1 MKNIGLICCLL
12 IGFTAAN
19 YAQTTHPGVGDP
31 LERAKFWQKQLNL
44 TYKQTEKV
52 AAIYK
57 ETLEH
62 CEKIKKAA
70 HGDSNKMSK
79 AIRPLRAATIKKVRS
94 VLTPDQAAKYD
105 VLVKQT
111 KNGGLN
117 DCGSAIY

>member
-1 MKNIGLICCLL
+1 MKNLGLICCLL

-19 YAQTTHPGVGDP
+19 YAHVTHQAVAETD
-31 LERAKFWQKQLNL
+31 RAKGLQKELKL
-44 TYKQTEKV
+44 TDEQTAKI
-52 AAIYK
+52 ASIYK
-57 ETLEH
+57 SSAEQ

-70 HGDSNKMSK
+70 HGNSNKMSNW
-79 AIRPLRAATIKKVRS
+79 IRPLRAATIKKVRS